1 MGFFVPEPTKRGRP
15 LPTMVGP
22 VVRLGVCD
30 AATWRA
36 VVLVVCKHTDVEF
49 VWHSPS
55 TQEAIAPSEVMMS
68 ADGWRFL
75 RFKLAVPVTDGAQQV
90 LYRVKDR
97 RSLGEVKNGCITV
110 AGRADEWNLVAYS
123 CYDQRRAIG
132 EALWRDVAGAPM
144 LLSPPAGPRL
154 LLVAP
159 SHAGLRPLWHAS
171 HARQRLTPAPPQA
184 TQPGDR
190 TQVS

>member
-1 MGFFVPEPTKRGRP
+1 MGFFVPEPAKRGSP

-36 VVLVVCKHTDVEF
+36 VVLVMCKHTDVEF

-55 TQEAIAPSEVMMS
+55 TQEAIAPPELMMS

-75 RFKLAVPVTDGAQQV
+75 RFKLVVPLADSAQQV
-90 LYRVKDR
+90 HYRVKDR
-97 RSLGEVKNGCITV
+97 RSLGEFKDGCITV
-110 AGRADEWNLVAYS
+110 AGKADEWNLVAYS

-144 LLSPPAGPRL
+144 PLSFSICCLWRL
-154 LLVAP
+154 ACRPCGTPYTPGVG
-159 SHAGLRPLWHAS
+159 SHLRPRKVPGQGS
-171 HARQRLTPAPPQA
+171 GPGRVNAP
-184 TQPGDR
+184 
-190 TQVS
+190 